1 MFAFACF
8 RVPDGLSQA
17 VHITRWV
24 AGLALIA
31 FNWWVKTEAHHVVKD
46 YGWYWGDCFFT
57 RGGLIFDGVFEM
69 APHPMYSVGTS
80 LLPRGRNL
88 VREN

>member
-57 RGGLIFDGVFEM
+57 RGGLVFRRRVRAGT
-69 APHPMYSVGTS
+69 APDVLSRCVLTCFAS
-80 LLPRGRNL
+80 
-88 VREN
+88 